1 MMNSKLMLEAS
12 NRLAEQ
18 LLAEPARDDKQ
29 RIARA
34 YELVLLRSPSTQET
48 KEWLDFLAEYQQ
60 GPHSEIVEAG
70 PQHRRAWQ
78 GLCRVLLSSNEFV
91 YVD

>member
-1 MMNSKLMLEAS
+1 MLEAS
-12 NRLAEQ
+12 NRLADQ
-18 LLAEPARDDKQ
+18 LLAEPAWDDKQ
-29 RIARA
+29 RIAHV

-48 KEWLDFLAEYQQ
+48 KEWLDFLAEYQRQ
-60 GPHSEIVEAG
+60 PPNEIVEAG
-70 PQHRRAWQ
+70 PQHRQALQ